1 MRPCVTLALVA
12 RARWLSPFAS
22 RSRFTRRPVADG
34 AIRIE
39 FYSPGQG
46 TDAPTIERPHRRP
59 LDGERGR
66 LLPGR
71 AGSRHEGVLLAG
83 HEERAAPAIRVLDQ
97 REVVPL
103 AVHARHHVAD
113 SPTRPR

>member
-1 MRPCVTLALVA
+1 VA

-22 RSRFTRRPVADG
+22 RSRFTRRPIADG

-39 FYSPGQG
+39 FYSPVKGQM
-46 TDAPTIERPHRRP
+46 
-59 LDGERGR
+59 
-66 LLPGR
+66 LLLSSAR
-71 AGSRHEGVLLAG
+71 T
-83 HEERAAPAIRVLDQ
+83 AARWTASAAVFSQAEPVRDMRECSLPVTTAIRVLDQ